1 LRPSLWRV
9 GREDLRPLLLI
20 ALLPLVIALP
30 LLLGFLNADP
40 ALLNAGL
47 VIDPR
52 WPAADQGGF
61 PMAQPAAEASRG
73 APIIDGNNGITV
85 QALGA
90 RAALEI
96 LHGRAPWWNAYSG
109 VGMPLAA
116 EYQPA
121 AFFPLTFLLLLP
133 QGALIEHLLLQIL
146 AGWGAYALLR
156 QLSLGR
162 LAALTGGVLFAFD
175 GTLAWFGNAAALP
188 LPFLPWLLLGI
199 ERARAKAELGSR
211 GGWRLFAVATALD
224 LLGGFPEAAYLNGL
238 MALSWAGLR
247 LFQILPG
254 KRFAFAWRVAL
265 GGVVGVALAAPQ
277 IFAFLQSLPISV
289 ATFHDPKALANAHLD
304 PINIVPSFIAPYA
317 FGPIYKYASIW
328 PALFAAW
335 GSLGGY
341 VTAAILVLA
350 AYGFMARRSPLA
362 WLLLGWMVLALGKS
376 FGVQPAVFIFNLLPG
391 VTEAV
396 IDRYIQPTWILALVI
411 LAATAIDDLVQS
423 GAPRRG
429 PLIGAAL
436 VAVLALGGS
445 LVFGA
450 YYWNSW
456 HAVAGLRTWTA
467 LSLLWAA
474 LSAAFCGAFLAWQ
487 RRWTAPILAVL
498 VMVESGFM
506 FAVPTLSN
514 LPGDTKLD
522 IPAVEFLRRN
532 IDLSRFYTLGP
543 FQSNYGA
550 YYGVASINNNYVPNP
565 KLLLDWEMAHLDGV
579 TDAYSLFFR
588 NLGGALGPVH
598 VLSRYVPALEW
609 AGVKYVVAA
618 PHEVPPAAT
627 MRRVYA
633 DAAMDIFELSNPA
646 PYFEVVSGKCRVAA
660 PNRRHADVDCAT
672 PATLVRREMFYPGW
686 TARVNGTE
694 TTISLYKDLFQMIGL
709 PQGKSAVEFRY
720 APPHIVWMWLAALVG
735 IGTLVLSAFL
745 EFRAGRFSKP
755 VSALTS

>member
-1 LRPSLWRV
+1 LGLTLWRV
-9 GREDLRPLLLI
+9 SREDVWPLLLI
-20 ALLPLVIALP
+20 ALLPLLVALP
-30 LLLGFLNADP
+30 LLSGFLNADP
-40 ALLNAGL
+40 AMLNAGL

-52 WPAADQGGF
+52 WPAVDQGGF
-61 PMAQPAAEASRG
+61 PTAQPLAEATRG
-73 APIIDGNNGITV
+73 APIIDGNNGIAV
-85 QALGA
+85 QALGT

-96 LHGRAPWWNAYSG
+96 LHGRAPWWNPYSG
-109 VGMPLAA
+109 VGMPLAG

-121 AFFPLTFLLLLP
+121 AFFPLTFLLLLL

-146 AGWGAYALLR
+146 AGWGTYALLR

-162 LAALTGGVLFAFD
+162 LAAATGGLLFAFN

-199 ERARAKAELGSR
+199 ERARAKADLGSR
-211 GGWRLFAVATALD
+211 GGWRLFAVATTLD
-224 LLGGFPEAAYLNGL
+224 LLGGFPEAAYLNGV
-238 MALSWAGLR
+238 MALAWAGLR
-247 LFQILPG
+247 LSQIRPG
-254 KRFAFAWRVAL
+254 KRFAFAWRIAL

-289 ATFHDPKALANAHLD
+289 ATLHDPTALASAHLD
-304 PINIVPSFIAPYA
+304 PINIVPSLIAPYA
-317 FGPIYKYASIW
+317 FGPVYKYASVW

-362 WLLLGWMVLALGKS
+362 WLLLGWIALALGKS

-391 VTEAV
+391 ATEAV

-411 LAATAIDDLVQS
+411 LAATALDDLAQS

-436 VAVLALGGS
+436 VALLAMGGS
-445 LVFGA
+445 FVFGA
-450 YYWNSW
+450 HYWNNW
-456 HAVAGLRTWTA
+456 HAFAGLRMWTA

-474 LSAAFCGAFLAWQ
+474 LSAAACAALLAWP
-487 RRWTAPILAVL
+487 RRWTAPILAML
-498 VMVESGFM
+498 MTAESAFM

-522 IPAVEFLRRN
+522 LPAVEFLRRN
-532 IDLSRFYTLGP
+532 LDLNRFYTLGP
-543 FQSNYGA
+543 IQPNYGA
-550 YYGVASINNNYVPNP
+550 YYGIASINNNYVPNP
-565 KLLLDWEMAHLDGV
+565 KLFLDWETAHLGGV
-579 TDAYSLFFR
+579 TDSYSLFFR
-588 NLGGALGPVH
+588 NLSGAPGPAHALG
-598 VLSRYVPALEW
+598 RNAPALEW

-618 PHEVPPAAT
+618 PHEVPPATT
-627 MRRVYA
+627 MRKVYA

-646 PYFEVVSGKCRVAA
+646 PYFEVLSGKCRVVAHD
-660 PNRRHADVDCAT
+660 RRHADVDCAT
-672 PATLVRREMFYPGW
+672 PASLVRREMFYPGW

-694 TTISLYKDLFQMIGL
+694 TTIALYKDLFQMIGL
-709 PQGKSAVEFRY
+709 PQGKTAVEFRY
-720 APPHIVWMWLAALVG
+720 APPHIVWMWLAALIG
-735 IGTLVLSAFL
+735 IAALVLSALL
-745 EFRAGRFSKP
+745 EFHAGRLSKP
-755 VSALTS
+755 VSSVTS